1 MFGILRMLCCMFDIV
16 LLFVYTDSQ
25 TTRTG
30 GLVRNMFIL
39 KEKNSR
45 KLDSGCCPHPNEL
58 TVLYVFIL
66 ALLCHVRLRI

>member
-1 MFGILRMLCCMFDIV
+1 MFGILLMLCCMFDIV
-16 LLFVYTDSQ
+16 LFVYTDSQ
-25 TTRTG
+25 TTHTG

-58 TVLYVFIL
+58 TVIYVFNL
-66 ALLCHVRLRI
+66 ALLCHVRLHI